1 MPAPAVLPRLAAGDG
16 WRIGSVRQNDNV
28 VYRECPNPFL
38 RGAGG
43 KPTMKSILAKIAV
56 LESVFMLLGGTVL
69 YVLLER
75 DFAKGMHEAFIGD
88 GQSLALHL
96 SKDLEP
102 VLAKRSPA
110 AVRPLLVEHLK
121 AAKVEWAFLESPDG
135 SVLAHTF
142 DKEFPPDLLPAQPP
156 GSTGWFNLPAQGES
170 KPVTVFSRPV
180 SKGRAGTLFVA
191 VNRGLLLV
199 SILRMRFLLLS
210 GVVAAILLCLSVLV
224 WITRHLLS
232 PIQTLTGVAQQ
243 LKDDQSGDFK
253 WVAAKSDD
261 ELGVLT
267 NAFNSMRA
275 VIQQRTEWLEE
286 RVQARTSEL
295 SKANAEL
302 AVEVVERQRAERES
316 TLAREA
322 AEAANRAKSA
332 FVANMSHELRTPM
345 NGIIGM
351 TEFIE
356 AGKLDEQ
363 QREYFDIIR
372 NSAHTLLSVINDIL
386 DFSKIEAGKVD
397 LDLIDFD
404 LPALVYETLKP
415 LTLQAEEGGVQL
427 LCNIDPA
434 VPDLVHGDPIRVQQV
449 LRNLAGNAVK
459 FTSKGEILVS
469 ISVESRAANSTEL
482 HFSVR
487 DTGIGVP
494 NEQQSLIFEPF
505 RQADVSMT
513 RKFSGTGLGLSI
525 CSRLVQLMGGKIWL
539 ESEEGKGSTFHFTVR
554 FDSASGGS
562 ATVIE
567 GLEKHLAGIRVL
579 VVDDNATSREL
590 LHDSLV
596 RSGMHPV
603 VRPDAF
609 SGFDALFRAGAGPNP
624 FHVVVT
630 ECQMPGEDGFALAKR
645 IRKTP
650 GLAGIPILML
660 YSGSQSPDPGRCLVL
675 GIGAAVPKPFDQM
688 DLQTA
693 ILKVLHQQTFKK
705 KPVPQRTITAPAE
718 AAGLRI
724 LLAEDNKVNQLISV
738 KLLGRLGHFV
748 VVAGDGREAV
758 EEFKKQ
764 RFDLVLM
771 DLQMPEMDGYAATRA
786 IREYE
791 KDLGRHT
798 PVIAMTAHAMAR
810 HKESCL
816 AAGMEGYVS
825 KPVNV
830 RELEEQINLL
840 KPNGSARAI

>member
-1 MPAPAVLPRLAAGDG
+1 M
-16 WRIGSVRQNDNV
+16 
-28 VYRECPNPFL
+28 RE
-38 RGAGG
+38 AGG
-43 KPTMKSILAKIAV
+43 KLTMRSILAKIAL
-56 LESVFMLLGGTVL
+56 LESVFMLLAGTLL

-75 DFAKGMHEAFIGD
+75 DFDKEMHAAFIGE
-88 GQSLALHL
+88 GQAIAANI
-96 SKDLEP
+96 SKTVEP
-102 VLAKRSPA
+102 VLARHSA
-110 AVRPLLVEHLK
+110 VAVRAQLEEHLE
-121 AAKVEWAFLESPDG
+121 APNVEWAFLESPDG
-135 SVLAHTF
+135 AVLAHTF
-142 DKEFPPDLLPAQPP
+142 GKEFPRDLLAAQTP
-156 GSTGWFNLPAQGES
+156 GSTNWFELPAQGNS

-180 SKGRAGTLFVA
+180 SSGRAGMLYVA
-191 VNRGLLLV
+191 INRGPLLV
-199 SILRMRFLLLS
+199 SVLRMRFMLLA
-210 GVVAAILLCLSVLV
+210 GVAAGILFCILVLV
-224 WITRHLLS
+224 WITRRLLS
-232 PIQTLTGVAQQ
+232 PIQTLTGVALE
-243 LKDDQSGDFK
+243 LKDDQSGEFK

-275 VIQQRTEWLEE
+275 VIQHRTEWLEE
-286 RVQARTSEL
+286 RVQARTAEL

-356 AGKLDEQ
+356 AGKLEEQ
-363 QREYFDIIR
+363 QREYFAIIR
-372 NSAHTLLSVINDIL
+372 NSAHSLLSVINDIL

-427 LCNIDPA
+427 LCTIDPA
-434 VPDLVHGDPIRVQQV
+434 VPELVHGDPVRVQQV

-469 ISVESRAANSTEL
+469 ISVESSDTNSTGL
-482 HFSVR
+482 HLSVR

-494 NEQQSLIFEPF
+494 KDQFASIFEPF

-554 FDSASGGS
+554 LDRASGGS
-562 ATVIE
+562 ATVID

-579 VVDDNATSREL
+579 VVDDNATSRQI

-609 SGFDALFRAGAGPNP
+609 SGFEALIRAGAGPNP

-645 IRKTP
+645 IRKTSAL
-650 GLAGIPILML
+650 GGIPILML

-675 GIGAAVPKPFDQM
+675 GIGATLPKPFDQM

-705 KPVPQRTITAPAE
+705 KPAPQRATAPPAE

-748 VVAGDGREAV
+748 VVAGDGRQAV

-764 RFDLVLM
+764 HFDLVLM
-771 DLQMPEMDGYAATRA
+771 DLQMPEMDGYAATKA

-791 KDLGRHT
+791 DGLGRHT

-810 HKESCL
+810 HRESCL
-816 AAGMEGYVS
+816 DAGMEGYVS

-830 RELEEQINLL
+830 KELEEQINLL
-840 KPNGSARAI
+840 KPNGAARSR